1 VEVNP
6 FATAGTL
13 QLCCSPSPYCR
24 QVCRVQAVYS
34 SLEVLMP
41 EVCVVVAPAGD
52 HGVIAKECARMLGLG
67 TNIPD
72 AAGLPTM
79 DADGKIPKDL
89 GKKYGKMI
97 LDADGFAQVSSM

>member
-1 VEVNP
+1 
-6 FATAGTL
+6 
-13 QLCCSPSPYCR
+13 
-24 QVCRVQAVYS
+24 
-34 SLEVLMP
+34 
-41 EVCVVVAPAGD
+41 
-52 HGVIAKECARMLGLG
+52 VIAKETARQLGLG

-97 LDADGFAQVSSM
+97 LEADGFAQVRGPSACVRCVCCVGALVVRRSCSSERHDGQRGGLHTSRA

>member
-1 VEVNP
+1 
-6 FATAGTL
+6 
-13 QLCCSPSPYCR
+13 
-24 QVCRVQAVYS
+24 
-34 SLEVLMP
+34 
-41 EVCVVVAPAGD
+41 
-52 HGVIAKECARMLGLG
+52 MLGLG

-97 LDADGFAQVSSM
+97 LDADGFAQVCLGVCGVWFVRCKAEKVWGLAVVGVFDRERAKGVY